1 MNERVDAPAR
11 PLSPAARLRR
21 VLRIGFLREP
31 LPAMGARGLASVNQ
45 LPSAIAALIVI
56 ALFLVADT
64 QAALSAPGV
73 WIGFVAIAAATV
85 AASVLPW
92 TRWPEPVV
100 LLVPLMD
107 MLAFFVMSLAGFKTL
122 TGISILM
129 ALPLFWLA
137 WSRYRTGLVL
147 AVSFLLPLGVV
158 WGQTILAGSELST
171 KALIKPLLVPVVLF
185 AFTMTIAV
193 MSLAVARAQRS
204 ARRALEKAERH
215 AVLVNTVLNTANVGV
230 VVVDEGGHD
239 LMMNDTQRTIHD
251 SLIPEDDSDPNEAG
265 LLIFGADRT
274 TPLPAD
280 QRPVRRA
287 VLGEDYSGQLVWG
300 GRPEAM
306 RAFNASASQMLL
318 DGQHHGA
325 VIAFHDVTDLLEALA
340 AKDQFLATVNHELRT
355 PLTSIVGYLEM
366 ASESAD
372 LDPAVKVYLRVAERN
387 AERLLALVGDLLD
400 AAAGKVEISR
410 KPVDLTEVLEGC
422 LPSHSAR
429 AERLAVSLSAKV
441 TNRLDLLGDERR
453 LGQIVDNLLSNAL
466 KYTPAGGSVNVSTYR
481 SETGDPILEVTDT
494 GQGMTVDELGRLFTR
509 FYRTDTVRRS
519 AIPGAGLGLAIT
531 KDLVE
536 EHGGSISVSSEPGI
550 GSTFKVQF
558 PDLDIQT

>member
-1 MNERVDAPAR
+1 
-11 PLSPAARLRR
+11 
-21 VLRIGFLREP
+21 
-31 LPAMGARGLASVNQ
+31 MGARGLASVNQ

-56 ALFLVADT
+56 VLFLVADT

-300 GRPEAM
+300 GRPDAM

-466 KYTPAGGSVNVSTYR
+466 KYTPAGGCVNVSTYR
-481 SETGDPILEVTDT
+481 SVTGDPILEVTDT
-494 GQGMTVDELGRLFTR
+494 GQGMTMDELERLFTR

-519 AIPGAGLGLAIT
+519 AIPGAGLGLSIT
-531 KDLVE
+531 KELVE